1 MYIAIAFLIGN
12 NKDDIKN
19 DVFGTRSLVICMSF
33 THCFRT
39 RCIAIQSHNGG
50 LLHVRHCIEKV
61 TANMV
66 TLGIR
71 NPSHS
76 DVWRIR
82 LTQVT
87 VQILKGFPLI
97 HPLTKKYLM
106 CGKKQQLQGILWN
119 IIESPPLLRFLLS
132 YRLL

>member
-12 NKDDIKN
+12 NKDDIKD

-39 RCIAIQSHNGG
+39 RCIAIQSHNGW
-50 LLHVRHCIEKV
+50 LLRVRHCIEKV

-106 CGKKQQLQGILWN
+106 CGNKQQLQGILWN